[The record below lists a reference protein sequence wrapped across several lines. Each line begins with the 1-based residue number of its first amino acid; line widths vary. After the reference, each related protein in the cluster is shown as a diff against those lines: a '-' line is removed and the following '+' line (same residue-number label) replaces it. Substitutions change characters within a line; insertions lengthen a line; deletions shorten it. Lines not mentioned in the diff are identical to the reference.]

1 MPHQKRYIPFLIQ
14 FCLLMNEPYFLMLF
28 PASLQSGDRY

>member
-1 MPHQKRYIPFLIQ
+1 MPQQKGHIPFLIQ